1 MQIEFNINNYVE
13 FELTEYGA
21 KILNDR
27 DEWYEQAYPHLEVF
41 QNKPL
46 KVEGQ
51 LVKMQLWDVISTFGE
66 HTSLGLETF
75 CKNATIVLEMDELT
89 I

>member
-1 MQIEFNINNYVE
+1 MTKIEFNINNYVE

-27 DEWYEQAYPHLEVF
+27 DEWYEQAYPDVEVF

-46 KVEGQ
+46 KVKGQ
-51 LVKMQLWDVISTFGE
+51 LMKMQLWDVISTSGE
-66 HTSLGLETF
+66 YTVLGLETF
-75 CKNATIVLEMDELT
+75 CKNATITLEIKE
-89 I
+89 

>member
-1 MQIEFNINNYVE
+1 MTKIEFNINNYVE

-21 KILNDR
+21 KILNDL
-27 DEWYEQAYPHLEVF
+27 DELYASEYLHVKSF

-46 KVEGQ
+46 KVEGE
-51 LVKMQLWDVISTFGE
+51 KKRMQLWDVISTFGE

-75 CKNATIVLEMDELT
+75 CKNATITLEVK
-89 I
+89 

>member
-21 KILNDR
+21 KILNDL
-27 DEWYEQAYPHLEVF
+27 DELYTSEYPHVKSF

-46 KVEGQ
+46 KVEGE
-51 LVKMQLWDVISTFGE
+51 KKRMQLWDVISTFGE

-75 CKNATIVLEMDELT
+75 CKNATITLEVK
-89 I
+89 

>member
-1 MQIEFNINNYVE
+1 MKVEFDINNYVE

-21 KILNDR
+21 KILNDSVA
-27 DEWYEQAYPHLEVF
+27 AYAEAHPHLEVF

-51 LVKMQLWDVISTFGE
+51 LMKMQLWDVISTFGE
-66 HTSLGLETF
+66 WTDLGSLTF
-75 CKNATIVLEMDELT
+75 CKNATISLEIKE
-89 I
+89 

>member
-1 MQIEFNINNYVE
+1 MTKIELNINEHVE

-27 DEWYEQAYPHLEVF
+27 RQKYIDAYPNIELFRET
-41 QNKPL
+41 KI
-46 KVEGQ
+46 
-51 LVKMQLWDVISTFGE
+51 VKAGGLHRTQMHGMISTFGE

-75 CKNATIVLEMDELT
+75 CKNVTIVLE
-89 I
+89 IK